1 MIKRVKDGLI
11 NKKENSVFLAI
22 STKFKLNHLYKNKET
37 QMLLFINRWD
47 GRIGFPGG
55 RVDEGEQLIE
65 ALEREVFE
73 EINYNIKDSLNL
85 ELICSHNIKD
95 KNKDKTCHLYH
106 LEVSNNELKEIM
118 KNSFD
123 ALDFINE
130 TNGVFVTHLDTYGEK
145 GLKAF
150 FKNNLV
156 DTVLEETLLL
166 NKQFNKKLTTN
177 LTKELKVK
185 PISIKIQKEKK

>member
-1 MIKRVKDGLI
+1 MIKRVKDGLV

-22 STKFKLNHLYKNKET
+22 STKFKLNYLYKNKET

-55 RVDEGEQLIE
+55 RVDEGEELLD
-65 ALEREVFE
+65 ALYREVYE
-73 EINYNIKDSLNL
+73 EINYDIRTLSNI

-106 LEVSNNELKEIM
+106 IEVNNYELKQIM

-123 ALDFINE
+123 AIDFINE

-145 GLKAF
+145 GLKSF

-156 DTVLEETLLL
+156 DTVVEETLLL
-166 NKQFNKKLTTN
+166 NKKFNKKLTTV
-177 LTKELKVK
+177 LTKDLKVK
-185 PISIKIQKEKK
+185 QNALKLKKEMK